1 MWEMESCKVSIVTQ
15 TGGKRVRFESDGSA
29 EHSDGLYVRYD
40 AEGDRAL
47 LLWNGETLR
56 MERRGELRLDAEFV
70 CGSTTEMTLRLAEG
84 TFRIPLKTSALTV
97 CEEGGDFRFTLTYDL
112 HFGKDLQRFHLEIS
126 ISSEE

>member
-1 MWEMESCKVSIVTQ
+1 MESCKVSIVTQ
-15 TGGKRVRFESDGSA
+15 TGGECVRFESDGSA
-29 EHSDGLYVRYD
+29 EHSGGLCVRYD

-47 LLWNGETLR
+47 LLWNGETLH
-56 MERRGELRLDAEFV
+56 MERRGELYLDAEFV

-97 CEEGGDFRFTLTYDL
+97 CEEDDIRFTLTYDL